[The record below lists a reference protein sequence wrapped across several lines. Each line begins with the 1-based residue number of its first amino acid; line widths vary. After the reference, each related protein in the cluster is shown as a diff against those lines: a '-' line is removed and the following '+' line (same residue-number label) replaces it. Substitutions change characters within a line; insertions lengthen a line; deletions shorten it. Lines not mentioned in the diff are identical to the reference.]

1 MAIKYVKQISYE
13 VQPVGN
19 DGYAGFGVI
28 TEQKL
33 RKGEPVGEP
42 VLVNCI
48 QMTEV
53 LPKRGIAQLVLGEK
67 VWLIDMNLQL
77 MDINQ

>member
-1 MAIKYVKQISYE
+1 MATKYVKQISYE
-13 VQPVGN
+13 VQVVAQ

-42 VLVNCI
+42 VLVNCV

-53 LPKRGIAQLVLGEK
+53 LPKYGIAHRALAEK
-67 VWLIDMNLQL
+67 VNVIDMNLQL